1 MTPTQ
6 KITYITLTLFLV
18 YLILFSYYLD
28 AFFGPLLGLTATII
42 SLKLIIKIYLWAN
55 SKK

>member
-18 YLILFSYYLD
+18 YIILFPYYLD
-28 AFFGPLLGLTATII
+28 AFFGTLLALTATMI

>member
-6 KITYITLTLFLV
+6 KITFITLTLFLV
-18 YLILFSYYLD
+18 YLILFPYYLD
-28 AFFGPLLGLTATII
+28 FFFGTLLALIATII
-42 SLKLIIKIYLWAN
+42 SLKLIINIYLWAN